1 MSVRRQIDVG
11 YGVTIKQLI
20 YFLALVDTGQFTQA
34 AALTRV
40 AQPTLSKQI
49 RTLESELGETL
60 FTRAA
65 DGVRLTPA
73 GEALLPRARRIVADT
88 ETARLEIAELAGLR
102 RGRLRL
108 GATPSLCVSVVA
120 DVLAVF
126 HASYPAVALR
136 IAEGGSQ
143 DLVRDLGRGELD
155 LALVI
160 DRPDRSERL
169 RRTDSGGV
177 DLAVT
182 AILREELVAVV
193 PTEGAPD
200 RPGTELGDRVGIAEL
215 ARLPLVLTRP
225 GYDLRE
231 VTLAACAGAGVEP
244 RIAVEGGEMDALLR
258 MVECGLGVAIVP
270 SLVLAGGRPG
280 LRAVRIDGT
289 GWAHRTI
296 ALAHRTDV
304 SPSRGAEAFRDTLL
318 AVLARTSRTGGLP
331 PGVRYVHPPAVGPAR
346 GL

>member
-1 MSVRRQIDVG
+1 MPVR

-40 AQPTLSKQI
+40 AQPTLSRQI
-49 RTLESELGETL
+49 RALESELGETL

-65 DGVRLTPA
+65 DGVRLTAA
-73 GEALLPRARRIVADT
+73 GEALLPLARRIVADT
-88 ETARLEIAELAGLR
+88 ETAHLEISELAGLR

-108 GATPSLCVSVVA
+108 GATPSLCVSVVP

-126 HASYPAVALR
+126 HESFPAIALR
-136 IAEGGSQ
+136 VAESGSQ
-143 DLVRDLGRGELD
+143 DLVRELERGQLD

-160 DRPDRSERL
+160 DRPDRPDRAGS
-169 RRTDSGGV
+169 
-177 DLAVT
+177 DLALT
-182 AILREELVAVV
+182 AVLREELVAVV
-193 PTEGAPD
+193 PSGAAAD
-200 RPGTELGDRVGIAEL
+200 GTGPGDAEPVGATLGDHVGIAAL
-215 ARLPLVLTRP
+215 ARLPLVLNRP

-244 RIAVEGGEMDALLR
+244 TIAVEGGEMDALLR
-258 MVECGLGVAIVP
+258 MVERGLGVAIVP

-304 SPSRGAEAFRDTLL
+304 APTRAAEAFRETLL
-318 AVLARTSRTGGLP
+318 AVLSRTARTGGLP
-331 PGVRYVHPPAVGPAR
+331 PGVRSIHPPPTPGRTPPRA
-346 GL
+346 